1 MIVLLSGELLS
12 LEVNTIGEV
21 FVVPFGSP
29 AECPSFPAS
38 ALALDLVDTVDVGTT
53 VVDFC

>member
-1 MIVLLSGELLS
+1 MIVLLCTELLS
-12 LEVNTIGEV
+12 LEVNRIGEV
-21 FVVPFGSP
+21 FVAPFGSF

-38 ALALDLVDTVDVGTT
+38 ALALDLVDTVVVGTT